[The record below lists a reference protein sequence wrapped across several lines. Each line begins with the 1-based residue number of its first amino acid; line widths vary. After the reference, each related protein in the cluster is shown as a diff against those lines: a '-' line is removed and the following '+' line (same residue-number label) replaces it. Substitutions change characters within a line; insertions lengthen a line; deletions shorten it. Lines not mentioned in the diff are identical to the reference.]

1 MKERWDL
8 VPWAILED
16 MVKVLTFGA
25 EKHTDDGWKDL
36 PYDFHF
42 EALMRH
48 ISEWR
53 KGHVLDEESNL
64 PHLAHAMCRLMFLS
78 YLDCAPASVTSPL
91 EFSAEQLHNLRNL
104 SHLQLRRYPDQD
116 PSTKR

>member
-8 VPWAILED
+8 VTWTILED

-78 YLDCAPASVTSPL
+78 YLDRTDDLKYKFIEDSNPL
-91 EFSAEQLHNLRNL
+91 R
-104 SHLQLRRYPDQD
+104 
-116 PSTKR
+116 